1 MKRSVKFGYSVAP
14 PPPLDGGCCAA
25 LEIFKVWGLGE
36 TAVVQISSLQFIMSD
51 GRGVKKKL
59 NTFLREQWSCLITQ
73 LGNQL
78 GAY

>member
-1 MKRSVKFGYSVAP
+1 MKRSGKFGYSVA